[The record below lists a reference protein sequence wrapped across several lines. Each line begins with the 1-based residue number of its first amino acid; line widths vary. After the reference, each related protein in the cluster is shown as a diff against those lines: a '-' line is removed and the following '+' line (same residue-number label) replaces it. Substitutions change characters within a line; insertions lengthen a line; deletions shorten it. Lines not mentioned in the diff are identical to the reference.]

1 MYDPVATA
9 APSDAPAGDT
19 PALAPLLAPVIALAQ
34 IDPTVGA
41 IAANAE
47 LIIDS
52 ARRARDGFGAALV
65 VFPELALIGYPPED
79 LLLRPGLAA
88 RVDAALAT
96 IAAALPD
103 VAVLLGAPLRDAD
116 GLRNAAVLLRDGGI
130 AASYA
135 KCALPNY
142 GVFDELRYFAAG
154 DAPLVFELQGLRC
167 GVTVCE
173 DIWSPW
179 AAARAR
185 DAGAQLILNL
195 NASPFHLGKLHERE
209 QVLRARIAECGLPV
223 IYVNQVGG
231 QDELV
236 FDGASMVWDGGGR
249 RCLQMPAFEAAL
261 GAVAVTG
268 DGRVEPRGGD
278 AGRFGDEGGGL
289 DGAHISLIYRALVC
303 GVRDY
308 VRKNGFGGAVI
319 GLSGGIDSALT
330 LAVAVDA
337 LGAEAIQAVMMPYRY
352 TAQMSVEDARAQAE
366 SLGVEFSVIAI
377 EPAVA
382 AFTQMLTGEFAGLA
396 ADVTEENLQ
405 ARSRGVV
412 LMAISNKKGRIL
424 LTTGNKSEM
433 AVGYATLYGDMAGGF
448 APLKDCY
455 KTTVYALAEYRNALA
470 AERGEGEVIPRR
482 VITRPPSAELAPD
495 QLDQD
500 SLPPY
505 VLLDDILKAFVEE
518 DAGSADIVARGH
530 DAPVVER
537 VIRLVLRNEYKRRQA
552 PPGVRVTP
560 RAFGRDRRYPITSG
574 YLD

>member
-1 MYDPVATA
+1 MHDPAATA
-9 APSDAPAGDT
+9 ANDAPAIEPISG
-19 PALAPLLAPVIALAQ
+19 PIIALAQ

-52 ARRARDGFGAALV
+52 ARRARDRLGAALV

-88 RVDAALAT
+88 RIDAALAG

-103 VAVLLGAPLRDAD
+103 VAVLLGAPLRDAK
-116 GLRNAAVLLRDGGI
+116 GLHNAAVLLRDGRVE
-130 AASYA
+130 ASYA

-154 DAPLVFELQGLRC
+154 AAPLVFELQGLRC

-173 DIWSPW
+173 DIWFPE

-223 IYVNQVGG
+223 VYVNQVGG

-236 FDGASMVWDGGGR
+236 FDGASMVWDGAGR
-249 RCLQMPAFEAAL
+249 RRLQMPAFEPAL
-261 GAVAVTG
+261 AAVAVAG
-268 DGRVEPRGGD
+268 DGRVAVRGADPDTDG
-278 AGRFGDEGGGL
+278 AGAEA
-289 DGAHISLIYRALVC
+289 DGAHISLIYQALVC

-308 VRKNGFGGAVI
+308 VQKNGFGGAVI

-352 TAQMSVEDARAQAE
+352 TAQMSIDDARAQAAA
-366 SLGVEFSVIAI
+366 LGVEFSVIAI

-382 AFTQMLTGEFAGLA
+382 AFTQMLAAEFAGLA

-405 ARSRGVV
+405 ARARGIV

-470 AERGEGEVIPRR
+470 AERGEAEVIPRR

-505 VLLDDILKAFVEE
+505 EVLDDVLKAFVEE
-518 DAGSADIVARGH
+518 DAGSSDIVARGH
-530 DAPVVER
+530 DAAVVER